1 MDLYVTVLHL
11 LRVFVLQRQ
20 ELVQNPPP
28 ESLAALKESEQLNTG
43 IFRCV
48 YQSVNCSAET
58 VTNIVLPIMPLIAS
72 MSDRSVDKYFDCPSN
87 IDVLKRLSGEILA
100 GKDVPHHYLH
110 RLKLVVPFFSEKE
123 QEAVR
128 DSTLEILIDVY
139 ETISTGNEIIREG
152 VLSFVIQLLE
162 VLSVVKLKEIHFE
175 TIFDRV
181 GMMMRFF
188 DERCPFLANNK
199 DVVSVEVLD
208 S

>member
-1 MDLYVTVLHL
+1 M
-11 LRVFVLQRQ
+11 
-20 ELVQNPPP
+20 QNPLP

-128 DSTLEILIDVY
+128 DSTLAILIDVY

-152 VLSFVIQLLE
+152 VLNFVIQLLE
-162 VLSVVKLKEIHFE
+162 VLSVVKLQEIHFE

-199 DVVSVEVLD
+199 DVVSMEVLD

>member
-1 MDLYVTVLHL
+1 M
-11 LRVFVLQRQ
+11 
-20 ELVQNPPP
+20 
-28 ESLAALKESEQLNTG
+28 
-43 IFRCV
+43 
-48 YQSVNCSAET
+48 NCSAET

-152 VLSFVIQLLE
+152 VLSFV
-162 VLSVVKLKEIHFE
+162 KLKEIHFE